1 MTEDIFEHR
10 QSINIVD
17 VDNNVDKKFCLWKFS
32 FLLILTQEFVN
43 FLFTKKKFWIT
54 VCESFLKIKHIWL

>member
-10 QSINIVD
+10 ESINIVD
-17 VDNNVDKKFCLWKFS
+17 MDNNVDKKFCLWKFS

-43 FLFTKKKFWIT
+43 FLFIKNKSWIT
-54 VCESFLKIKHIWL
+54 VRESFLKIKQIWL